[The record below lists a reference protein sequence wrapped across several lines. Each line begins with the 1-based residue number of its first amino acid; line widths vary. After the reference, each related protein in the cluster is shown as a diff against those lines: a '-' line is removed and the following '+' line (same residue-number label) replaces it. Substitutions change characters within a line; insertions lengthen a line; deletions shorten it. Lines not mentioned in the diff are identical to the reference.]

1 MADDLKFLDTRG
13 DEIVNKFKLG
23 AHGDLVP
30 KDIDF
35 FQTLKNLKEER
46 DIKEEKNQ
54 QTKAVWLDKKFQ
66 SATTLNELLNIQPS
80 LAEHNED
87 TISSGNEQYSI
98 NYGEKL
104 QLFKNAELAYE
115 RLKNIQDENI
125 QNVDKLASQ
134 LISGGWEGASEK
146 MLEMY
151 KFEDTIN
158 QAKKYGFVYKGED
171 LYTQTSLDKA
181 LKTRK
186 GAYGSVM
193 EILDDN
199 NAAFKMMNPDGSV
212 NENSRMLFDK
222 LKFNIA
228 TGDKTEVQNTIKTGT
243 SDAIK
248 NYKYNNKQYQKWAEI
263 EMKAGLGVTKLSD
276 MDMEKDDAYAL
287 TMEVFGQ
294 YGLDEDDELSPEWIS
309 SMKNMFLENAKNA
322 NNQHKVY
329 NGVLYD
335 ENPIWKR
342 MDVDP
347 GEIDGYTVRN
357 LDDLNK
363 DAGDDPLKK
372 EILDTSELKIEEPDV
387 VTETVEEKEKVEEKI
402 EEPAEDFTPLQEP
415 IESRSEPR
423 VGSLRYKEE
432 EAKKQRLSNLSSLMP
447 DVSLKSQGAYGNV
460 FKEIRE
466 KERKG
471 KESFGIMDINIE
483 SLDKDIKTISKA
495 LNNEDL
501 VSFIWKSP
509 LGGKGT
515 LHDLKD
521 LIERYEAEDTTFS
534 PKRKIGMQIIG
545 RYNTMLSKLK
555 KIESK

>member
-186 GAYGSVM
+186 GA
-193 EILDDN
+193 
-199 NAAFKMMNPDGSV
+199 
-212 NENSRMLFDK
+212 
-222 LKFNIA
+222 
-228 TGDKTEVQNTIKTGT
+228 
-243 SDAIK
+243 
-248 NYKYNNKQYQKWAEI
+248 
-263 EMKAGLGVTKLSD
+263 
-276 MDMEKDDAYAL
+276 
-287 TMEVFGQ
+287 
-294 YGLDEDDELSPEWIS
+294 
-309 SMKNMFLENAKNA
+309 
-322 NNQHKVY
+322 
-329 NGVLYD
+329 
-335 ENPIWKR
+335 
-342 MDVDP
+342 
-347 GEIDGYTVRN
+347 
-357 LDDLNK
+357 
-363 DAGDDPLKK
+363 
-372 EILDTSELKIEEPDV
+372 
-387 VTETVEEKEKVEEKI
+387 
-402 EEPAEDFTPLQEP
+402 
-415 IESRSEPR
+415 
-423 VGSLRYKEE
+423 
-432 EAKKQRLSNLSSLMP
+432 
-447 DVSLKSQGAYGNV
+447 
-460 FKEIRE
+460 
-466 KERKG
+466 
-471 KESFGIMDINIE
+471 
-483 SLDKDIKTISKA
+483 
-495 LNNEDL
+495 
-501 VSFIWKSP
+501 
-509 LGGKGT
+509 
-515 LHDLKD
+515 
-521 LIERYEAEDTTFS
+521 
-534 PKRKIGMQIIG
+534 
-545 RYNTMLSKLK
+545 
-555 KIESK
+555 